1 MLFSSTTFLF
11 AFLPIVLIT
20 YYIVPRI
27 TRNLVLFIFSLV
39 FYAWG
44 EPVYI
49 VLMIAST
56 IVAYI
61 TGLLADKQRKNAK
74 KYTPLIAMIGAVV
87 WNIGLLL
94 FFKYTDFF
102 IGAANSIF
110 GTQIKT
116 LGLALP
122 IGISFYSFQTLS
134 YVIDVY
140 KGEVRSQKNFLDLAT
155 YVALFPQLIAGP
167 IVRYIDVA
175 EQLKKRNE
183 SIEHFAQGVWRFS
196 IGLGKK
202 VILANTIGEL
212 FDTIS
217 NSAQSELSVAASWL
231 GIIAYTFQIYFDF
244 SGYSDMAIGL
254 GKMFGFDFLE
264 NFNYPYISTS
274 ITDFWRRW
282 HMSLSS
288 WFRDYVYIPLGG
300 NRVSLPRQIL
310 NLFIVW
316 GLTGLWHGASWNFV
330 IWGLYYFVFLCLE
343 KFVFKKFIDKIPK
356 IIRWVYSMFVV
367 LVGWM
372 IFYFEDFSAMKSAF
386 SVAFGVSGN
395 AFTDPVMNAM
405 IINNIPFIIIAAIA
419 CAPIAKLVKAGVA
432 KLKQRAPVTEP
443 IFNTVFNVVML
454 VLCVASLAGST
465 YNPFLYFRF

>member
-140 KGEVRSQKNFLDLAT
+140 KGEVRRTSLTLPPMLPFSHSLSQ
-155 YVALFPQLIAGP
+155 V
-167 IVRYIDVA
+167 
-175 EQLKKRNE
+175 
-183 SIEHFAQGVWRFS
+183 
-196 IGLGKK
+196 
-202 VILANTIGEL
+202 
-212 FDTIS
+212 
-217 NSAQSELSVAASWL
+217 LS
-231 GIIAYTFQIYFDF
+231 
-244 SGYSDMAIGL
+244 SD
-254 GKMFGFDFLE
+254 
-264 NFNYPYISTS
+264 IST
-274 ITDFWRRW
+274 
-282 HMSLSS
+282 LQNSS
-288 WFRDYVYIPLGG
+288 
-300 NRVSLPRQIL
+300 
-310 NLFIVW
+310 
-316 GLTGLWHGASWNFV
+316 
-330 IWGLYYFVFLCLE
+330 
-343 KFVFKKFIDKIPK
+343 
-356 IIRWVYSMFVV
+356 
-367 LVGWM
+367 
-372 IFYFEDFSAMKSAF
+372 KS
-386 SVAFGVSGN
+386 V
-395 AFTDPVMNAM
+395 T
-405 IINNIPFIIIAAIA
+405 
-419 CAPIAKLVKAGVA
+419 
-432 KLKQRAPVTEP
+432 RA
-443 IFNTVFNVVML
+443 
-454 VLCVASLAGST
+454 
-465 YNPFLYFRF
+465 

>member
-1 MLFSSTTFLF
+1 MVFSS
-11 AFLPIVLIT
+11 
-20 YYIVPRI
+20 
-27 TRNLVLFIFSLV
+27 LVFLFIFFPVTLFFYFIVKNDKVKNIVLVIASLI
-39 FYAWG
+39 FYSWG
-44 EPVYI
+44 EPVWVCLLIFSSILDYTVSLGI
-49 VLMIAST
+49 EKYRGKKITKLFIALSVV
-56 IVAYI
+56 INL
-61 TGLLADKQRKNAK
+61 GLLAA
-74 KYTPLIAMIGAVV
+74 
-87 WNIGLLL
+87 
-94 FFKYTDFF
+94 FKYSGFF
-102 IGAANSIF
+102 ISTLNGIF
-110 GTQIKT
+110 RLSLHVPTFS
-116 LGLALP
+116 LP
-122 IGISFYSFQTLS
+122 IGISFYTFQTMS
-134 YVIDVY
+134 YSLDVY
-140 KGEVRSQKNFLDLAT
+140 KGDVKAQKSFINFLMF
-155 YVALFPQLIAGP
+155 VSLFPQLIAGP
-167 IVRYIDVA
+167 IVRYSDIDTQIDHRTVT
-175 EQLKKRNE
+175 
-183 SIEHFAQGVWRFS
+183 IDGFAKGMTRFMA
-196 IGLGKK
+196 GLGKK
-202 VILANTIGEL
+202 VLIANYAGSLAESLLANVDNAAVMSVWVGVL
-212 FDTIS
+212 FY
-217 NSAQSELSVAASWL
+217 A
-231 GIIAYTFQIYFDF
+231 FQIYFDF

-254 GKMFGFDFLE
+254 GRMFGFDYPE
-264 NFNYPYISTS
+264 NFKYPYISTS

-282 HMSLSS
+282 HITLSS
-288 WFRDYVYIPLGG
+288 FFRDYVYIPLGG
-300 NRVSLPRQIL
+300 NRVILPRQIL

-386 SVAFGVSGN
+386 SVAFGASGN

>member
-1 MLFSSTTFLF
+1 MF
-11 AFLPIVLIT
+11 
-20 YYIVPRI
+20 
-27 TRNLVLFIFSLV
+27 LFIFFPMTLFFYFIVKNDKVKNIVLVIASLI
-39 FYAWG
+39 FYSWG
-44 EPVYI
+44 EPVWVCLLIFSSILDYTVSLGI
-49 VLMIAST
+49 EKYRGKKITKLFIALSVV
-56 IVAYI
+56 INL
-61 TGLLADKQRKNAK
+61 GLLAA
-74 KYTPLIAMIGAVV
+74 
-87 WNIGLLL
+87 
-94 FFKYTDFF
+94 FKYSGFF
-102 IGAANSIF
+102 ISTLNGIF
-110 GTQIKT
+110 RLSLHVPTFS
-116 LGLALP
+116 LP
-122 IGISFYSFQTLS
+122 IGISFYTFQTMS
-134 YVIDVY
+134 YSLDVY
-140 KGEVRSQKNFLDLAT
+140 KGDVKAQKSFINFLMF
-155 YVALFPQLIAGP
+155 VSLFPQLIAGP
-167 IVRYIDVA
+167 IVRYSDIDTQIDHRTVT
-175 EQLKKRNE
+175 
-183 SIEHFAQGVWRFS
+183 IDGFAKGMTRFMA
-196 IGLGKK
+196 GLGKK
-202 VILANTIGEL
+202 VLIANYAGSLAESLLANVDNAAVMSVWVGVL
-212 FDTIS
+212 FY
-217 NSAQSELSVAASWL
+217 A
-231 GIIAYTFQIYFDF
+231 FQIYFDF

-254 GKMFGFDFLE
+254 GHMFGFDYPE
-264 NFNYPYISTS
+264 NFKYPYISTS

-282 HMSLSS
+282 HITLSS
-288 WFRDYVYIPLGG
+288 FFRDYVYIPLGG

-386 SVAFGVSGN
+386 SVAFGASGN

-419 CAPIAKLVKAGVA
+419 CAPIAKLVKAGIA

-443 IFNTVFNVVML
+443 IFNTAFNVVML

>member
-1 MLFSSTTFLF
+1 MS
-11 AFLPIVLIT
+11 
-20 YYIVPRI
+20 Y
-27 TRNLVLFIFSLV
+27 SL
-39 FYAWG
+39 
-44 EPVYI
+44 
-49 VLMIAST
+49 
-56 IVAYI
+56 
-61 TGLLADKQRKNAK
+61 
-74 KYTPLIAMIGAVV
+74 
-87 WNIGLLL
+87 
-94 FFKYTDFF
+94 
-102 IGAANSIF
+102 
-110 GTQIKT
+110 
-116 LGLALP
+116 
-122 IGISFYSFQTLS
+122 
-134 YVIDVY
+134 DVY
-140 KGEVRSQKNFLDLAT
+140 KGDVKAQKSFINFLMF
-155 YVALFPQLIAGP
+155 VSLFPQLIAGP
-167 IVRYIDVA
+167 IVRYSDIDTQIDHRTVT
-175 EQLKKRNE
+175 
-183 SIEHFAQGVWRFS
+183 IDGFAKGMTRFMA
-196 IGLGKK
+196 GLGKK
-202 VILANTIGEL
+202 VLIANYAGSLAESLLANVDNAAVMSVWVGVL
-212 FDTIS
+212 FY
-217 NSAQSELSVAASWL
+217 A
-231 GIIAYTFQIYFDF
+231 FQIYFDF

-254 GKMFGFDFLE
+254 GHMFGFDYPE
-264 NFNYPYISTS
+264 NFKYPYISTS

-282 HMSLSS
+282 HITLSS
-288 WFRDYVYIPLGG
+288 FFRDYVYIPLGG

-343 KFVFKKFIDKIPK
+343 KFVFKKFLDKIPK

-386 SVAFGVSGN
+386 SVAFGASGN

-419 CAPIAKLVKAGVA
+419 CAPVAKLVKVGIA